1 MKIAVYLSA
10 VPQRT
15 KQEAKRQY
23 LTDFAHGA
31 KAAGDDVWLVDQH
44 TVVDADVAVLQ
55 GWVGMKQAPHL
66 KLRSAVIK
74 SQRRAGRHVLVMDSN
89 LYGFLNTQDRDRYL
103 RYSLNGI
110 FPTTGYYFT
119 RDVDPQRWESIKRNY
134 NFHERPWR
142 QDGRYVL
149 VCLQRNG
156 GWSMDG
162 HGVIDWLQETIPQI
176 RAATPRPILLR
187 AHPSNQ
193 AIIGELKM
201 RWPDIEVSAESD
213 IRSDF
218 DKAWAVVTYNS
229 SPGVAGLLWGV
240 PTWVTDPT
248 PERSQAFPTAF
259 TDLSRID
266 NHILPERE
274 EFYHR
279 IAQSHFNWDEVKSG
293 EAWTFM
299 RARLP

>member
-1 MKIAVYLSA
+1 MKIAVYLAA
-10 VPQRT
+10 VPQRA
-15 KQEAKRQY
+15 KQDAKRQY
-23 LTDFAHGA
+23 LMDFAYGA
-31 KAAGDDVWLVDQH
+31 KAAGDEVWLVDEHQ
-44 TVVDADVAVLQ
+44 VVDADVAVLQ

-66 KLRSAVIK
+66 KLRQAVIK
-74 SQRRAGRHVLVMDSN
+74 NQNKSKRHTLVMDSN
-89 LYGFLNTQDRDRYL
+89 LYGFLDTDDRDRYL

-119 RDVDPQRWESIKRNY
+119 RDTDPRRWESIKRSY
-134 NFHERPWR
+134 NFQERPWR
-142 QDGRYVL
+142 SDGRYVL
-149 VCLQRNG
+149 LCLQRNG

-162 HGVIDWLQETIPQI
+162 YSVIDWLSDTIPRI
-176 RAATPRPILLR
+176 RTHTARPILLR

-193 AIIGELKM
+193 NIIHELRM
-201 RWPDIEVSAESD
+201 RWPDLEISMEKD

-218 DKAWAVVTYNS
+218 DKAWCAVTYNS
-229 SPGVAGLLWGV
+229 SPGVAGLIWGV
-240 PTWVTDPT
+240 PTWVTDPN
-248 PERSQAFPTAF
+248 PRRSQAYPTAF

-279 IAQSHFNWDEVKSG
+279 IAQSHFNWDEVRSG

>member
-1 MKIAVYLSA
+1 MKIGVYLAA
-10 VPQRT
+10 VPQRS

-23 LTDFAHGA
+23 LMDFAYGA
-31 KAAGDDVWLVDQH
+31 KSAGDEVWLVDEHQ
-44 TVVDADVAVLQ
+44 VIDCDIAVLQ

-66 KLRSAVIK
+66 KLRQAVIK
-74 SQRRAGRHVLVMDSN
+74 QQRKMGKHVLVMDSN
-89 LYGFLNTQDRDRYL
+89 LYGFLDPKDKDRYL

-119 RDVDPQRWESIKRNY
+119 RDVDHTRWGAIKQAY
-134 NFHERPWR
+134 DFQERPWR

-149 VCLQRNG
+149 MCLQRNG

-162 HGVIDWLQETIPQI
+162 HSVIDWLTDTIPKV
-176 RAATPRPILLR
+176 RAHSDRPILLR

-193 AIIGELKM
+193 NIIGELRM
-201 RWPDIEVSAESD
+201 RWPDIEISREPD

-218 DKAWAVVTYNS
+218 NKAWAVITYNS

-240 PTWVTDPT
+240 PTWVTDPE
-248 PERSQAFPTAF
+248 PRRSQAYPTAF
-259 TDLSRID
+259 TDLSNLE
-266 NHILPERE
+266 NHELPDRHD
-274 EFYHR
+274 FYGR
-279 IAQSHFNWDEVKSG
+279 LAQSHFDWEEVRSG
-293 EAWTFM
+293 RAWTFM